1 MLAAAFVTG
10 FVCARVRMAGTCDDT
25 DGGAWRGS
33 GDGGMQAVM
42 LDIRWQ
48 RGRRGG
54 GLAAAASLAR
64 DARTYVGCFRKI
76 LMADAGVDGPGA
88 QEVAPSRALL
98 LSLSVC
104 LSSLFDATIIG
115 VSLQAFR
122 GGTRLHTQR
131 TQDAEPQS
139 LHRQSKS
146 AWHCASST
154 QSCRSS

>member
-10 FVCARVRMAGTCDDT
+10 FVCARVRMAGHRDDT

-64 DARTYVGCFRKI
+64 DARTYVDCFRKI

-88 QEVAPSRALL
+88 REVAPSRARSCSRSLFLSL
-98 LSLSVC
+98 LSLTP
-104 LSSLFDATIIG
+104 LS
-115 VSLQAFR
+115 
-122 GGTRLHTQR
+122 
-131 TQDAEPQS
+131 
-139 LHRQSKS
+139 
-146 AWHCASST
+146 
-154 QSCRSS
+154 

>member
-10 FVCARVRMAGTCDDT
+10 FVCARVRMAGPCDDT

-88 QEVAPSRALL
+88 REVAPSRARSLFLSL
-98 LSLSVC
+98 LSLTP
-104 LSSLFDATIIG
+104 LSQEYLCK
-115 VSLQAFR
+115 
-122 GGTRLHTQR
+122 
-131 TQDAEPQS
+131 P
-139 LHRQSKS
+139 
-146 AWHCASST
+146 
-154 QSCRSS
+154 